1 MWQRQSYFLV
11 HLAHKALMSF
21 SFTVLPG
28 CSAGNVHEFCS
39 SEKKKKLN
47 LLLWLL
53 FKETIKQGVLKEL
66 H

>member
-39 SEKKKKLN
+39 SERKK
-47 LLLWLL
+47 
-53 FKETIKQGVLKEL
+53 IKFTSVASI
-66 H
+66 